1 MSVTIRSATARS
13 NVMEPDEVGSGS
25 YGGVAARALEPT
37 TANPV
42 VATSKALRPAA
53 AQRRRSLMW
62 SNPFKRGRVDKIV
75 MTLSWAGVRNSAVG
89 WQVEIRQMNE
99 G

>member
-1 MSVTIRSATARS
+1 
-13 NVMEPDEVGSGS
+13 
-25 YGGVAARALEPT
+25 
-37 TANPV
+37 
-42 VATSKALRPAA
+42 
-53 AQRRRSLMW
+53 MW

-75 MTLSWAGVRNSAVG
+75 MTLSWAGVRNGAVG